1 MDVITDFVKILELKR
16 YSRQTIVSYKSHLI
30 HVQKHFKNTSLKKIS
45 DEDLF
50 EFVYHLVKVKGIS
63 ASYQRQIVGSLK
75 LFYKE
80 IFNRAIPFEY
90 LKVTQRERKLPVVL
104 SKSEVTA
111 ILNCTNNCKH
121 RAILALIYSSGLRI
135 GELRSLKKEDID
147 SNRMLIHVRQAKGKK
162 DRYTI
167 LSHKVLD
174 LLRSYYLKY
183 RPKDFLFEGQK
194 GGPYSAESAGQFLK
208 RAVKKSKVTKSVTL
222 HTLRHSFATQLLED
236 GIGIAHIQKLLGHS
250 NMSTTLIYTHIAVR
264 TLEKIKSPFDD

>member
-16 YSRQTIVSYKSHLI
+16 YSRQTIISYKSHLI

-45 DEDLF
+45 DKDLF

-194 GGPYSAESAGQFLK
+194 GGRYSAESAGQFLK

>member
-1 MDVITDFVKILELKR
+1 
-16 YSRQTIVSYKSHLI
+16 
-30 HVQKHFKNTSLKKIS
+30 
-45 DEDLF
+45 
-50 EFVYHLVKVKGIS
+50 
-63 ASYQRQIVGSLK
+63 
-75 LFYKE
+75 
-80 IFNRAIPFEY
+80 
-90 LKVTQRERKLPVVL
+90 
-104 SKSEVTA
+104 
-111 ILNCTNNCKH
+111 
-121 RAILALIYSSGLRI
+121 
-135 GELRSLKKEDID
+135 
-147 SNRMLIHVRQAKGKK
+147 MLIHVRQAKGKK

-194 GGPYSAESAGQFLK
+194 GGRYSAESAGQFLK
-208 RAVKKSKVTKSVTL
+208 RAVKKAKVTKSVTL

>member
-16 YSRQTIVSYKSHLI
+16 YSRQTIISYKSHLI

-45 DEDLF
+45 DKDLF

-90 LKVTQRERKLPVVL
+90 LKVTQRERKLPLVL

-194 GGPYSAESAGQFLK
+194 GGPYSAESVGQFLK
-208 RAVKKSKVTKSVTL
+208 RAVKKSKVTKSVIL

>member
-1 MDVITDFVKILELKR
+1 MEVVTDFVKILELKR
-16 YSRQTIVSYKSHLI
+16 YSRQTIISYKSHLI
-30 HVQKHFKNTSLKKIS
+30 HIQRYFKDIPLKKIS
-45 DEDLF
+45 DKDLF
-50 EFVYHLVKVKGIS
+50 EYIYHLVKVKGIS

-80 IFNRAIPFEY
+80 IYNRAIPFEY
-90 LKVTQRERKLPVVL
+90 LKVTQRERKLPLVL
-104 SKSEVTA
+104 SKSEVA
-111 ILNCTNNCKH
+111 EILDCTNNIKH

-135 GELRSLKKEDID
+135 GELLSLKKEDID

-167 LSHKVLD
+167 LSYKVLD

-183 RPKDFLFEGQK
+183 RPKNFLFEGQK
-194 GGPYSAESAGQFLK
+194 GGRYSAESAGQFLK
-208 RAVKKSKVTKSVTL
+208 RAIEKSKITKTVTL

-250 NMSTTLIYTHIAVR
+250 NMSTTLIYTHIAVS

>member
-45 DEDLF
+45 DKDLF